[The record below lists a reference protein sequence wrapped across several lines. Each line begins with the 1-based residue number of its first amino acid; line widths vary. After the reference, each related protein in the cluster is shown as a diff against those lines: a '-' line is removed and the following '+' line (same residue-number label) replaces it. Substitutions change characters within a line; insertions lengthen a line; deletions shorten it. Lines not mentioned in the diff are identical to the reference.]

1 VSDPFASPAVSS
13 EEAVVG
19 ERLLAHRYRLDHQ
32 LAVGGMA
39 EVWVAYDKV
48 LGRKVAV
55 KMLKPNLARDP
66 VFVERFRRE
75 AVAAARLS
83 HPSIVAVFDTVSEN
97 EAEAVVMELVQGR
110 TLRQVLD
117 AQGRLS
123 VADTVR
129 IGAAVAAALDAAHRA
144 DIVHRD
150 VKPGNVLLS
159 NEGRVLLSDFGIAKA
174 LSASSDLTSDNIM
187 LGTAKYLSPEQVTGA
202 RIDPRSDL
210 YSLAVVLY
218 ESLTGSVPFVADTD
232 AATALMRLRR
242 EPMPIRSIRP
252 GVPRPLDDL
261 VLTSMARDPARRP
274 ASAAVFRD
282 ALLRVNAASS
292 DDATSVAG
300 PGPARA
306 DVRTAPSPAT
316 ATSLSVIPEPA
327 RPDRTPSSGIARPQ
341 PNEQRWLVPA
351 VTIVLIALG
360 LGVAGVLIGSTDT
373 GSRFIR
379 TVREAV
385 TGEDTGNAA
394 DSPDDEVP
402 VENAGNA
409 GPATLKGTA
418 IYDPPPGDRAE
429 NSGQVGNLFDQDP
442 STMWSTERYNNAG
455 MLTGNGDKPGVGVI
469 VELDVPAN
477 GHELAVTSPT
487 RGWAAQVYVSDAP
500 HEELAAWGAP
510 VAEVTAIAQDTTPFA
525 LKGDGDDRYVL
536 FLVTDLGDGTT
547 NEKPFRVEI
556 STLAIS

>member
-1 VSDPFASPAVSS
+1 MSDPSASPA
-13 EEAVVG
+13 EAAVG

-48 LGRKVAV
+48 LGRQVAV

-97 EAEAVVMELVQGR
+97 EDEAVVMELVQGR

-144 DIVHRD
+144 GIVHRD

-261 VLTSMARDPARRP
+261 VLTTLTRDPARRP

-300 PGPARA
+300 PAPAR
-306 DVRTAPSPAT
+306 VAPSL
-316 ATSLSVIPEPA
+316 ATSTSVSVIPDPV

-341 PNEQRWLVPA
+341 PNERRWLVPA

-360 LGVAGVLIGSTDT
+360 LGVAGVLVGSTDT

-394 DSPDDEVP
+394 DSPRDEVP
-402 VENAGNA
+402 VDDAGSG

-429 NSGQVGNLFDQDP
+429 NSGLVGNVFDQDP
-442 STMWSTERYNNAG
+442 ATVWTTERYNNAG
-455 MLTGNGDKPGVGVI
+455 MLTGNGDKPGVGII
-469 VELDVPAN
+469 VELDVAAN
-477 GHELAVTSPT
+477 GRELAVTSPT

-500 HEELAAWGAP
+500 HEDLAGWGPP
-510 VAEVTAIAQDTTPFA
+510 VAEAAAIAQDTTPFD
-525 LKGDGDDRYVL
+525 LKGEGGDRYVL

-556 STLAIS
+556 STLAIT